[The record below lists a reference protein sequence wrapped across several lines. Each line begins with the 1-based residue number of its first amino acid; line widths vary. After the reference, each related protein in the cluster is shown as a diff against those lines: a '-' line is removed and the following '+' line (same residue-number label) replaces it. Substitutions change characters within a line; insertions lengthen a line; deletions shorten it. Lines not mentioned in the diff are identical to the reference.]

1 MKMGYNDVFK
11 DILQPVKTA
20 HNCVGDSHISM
31 EMANVW
37 PGTDLEGIDHT
48 I

>member
-11 DILQPVKTA
+11 DIIQPVKTA
-20 HNCVGDSHISM
+20 HNCAGDSHVSM
-31 EMANVW
+31 EMGNICA
-37 PGTDLEGIDHT
+37 GTALEGIDYT

>member
-11 DILQPVKTA
+11 DIIQPIKTA
-20 HNCVGDSHISM
+20 HNCIGDSHVSL
-31 EMANVW
+31 EMANIW
-37 PGTDLEGIDHT
+37 PGTALEGIDHK

>member
-11 DILQPVKTA
+11 VIIQPVKTA
-20 HNCVGDSHISM
+20 NNCVGDSHISM
-31 EMANVW
+31 EMGNIW
-37 PGTDLEGIDHT
+37 DGTALEGIDHK